1 MLSCP
6 STCEL
11 FAPSQRSPP
20 MNRLLLSA
28 VLSVLVSGSA
38 VATDS
43 GHAVYRPGLT
53 QARIPFPSAMG
64 YLTAYDGVPNLASN
78 LLANADASWL
88 DRTLDVFK
96 DGEHS
101 NNATNPVSG
110 KAWPWL
116 IEHNHGVFAYEGE
129 IFVEEGIEYSFY
141 GRSDTGE
148 ALVVDGETVVWQGV
162 NRGWQVGPEIH
173 RRWTA
178 PKTGWV
184 PFNGWLWTWNG
195 IYGTQW
201 SEWSLQYNLQGVV
214 VTFLDPSDRLSDRS
228 ESLNAW
234 LEANR
239 GLTNVW
245 QRFADTGDGT
255 FLRTVTGERFTTV
268 GASAAVEGGRSFELS
283 FSGVP
288 TNATLVAF
296 TGPFDG
302 GHATSEWATVSASL
316 AQVPAGHSTRTVN
329 VPLAADARVLRFR
342 LKTESDIPAD
352 GLHPFEEWT
361 EMIAVSPSPVV
372 RLDSVSAGYTNVVVA
387 GTLGSFGLDG
397 ASGTVTVEIATADDA
412 SFASPVL
419 SANLPA
425 VSAVGPFSAE
435 LFGLATNTAY
445 LVRATLLNDRNV
457 SGGSAAVA
465 FRTAE
470 PGPAA
475 AALAVKVAAFQSA
488 TLVATVSDWGGG
500 SRDATAWIDVSA
512 DGTFPAAATQ
522 TLGPL
527 PLSGRLPA
535 TATATAAG
543 LAPATGYHAR
553 VRAVNSW
560 GLETVSETVPFTT
573 ASVPISFPAP
583 TATPGKNA
591 ASVTLSPTF
600 VAEGTEYDVLLKVE
614 NRTGVLGRWR
624 GQSGFGESPF
634 SGSLA
639 ALAGE
644 EIVFLYT
651 IDWRYGERE
660 GRIELRAAATAKLAD
675 TELDALPKIDPAYED
690 AEWHGVYLRPGD
702 TVAIAP
708 SAGARIDWHTNAV
721 LRITPTNDV
730 FVLEA
735 LEPGATLLYE
745 TDLATGATNN
755 VTGVAIVL
763 PEKDPAGGIYIHRAL
778 NSFSWTDPK
787 EWEIVAPGPKTYPD
801 AAGALAYIVTPAQH
815 VYHGLGGTVDLTEEI
830 SLGGLVVGQLGWIHH
845 DFNSWSQAAWSFT
858 DQTGAGGAFRFD
870 SGDPNV
876 ASWIRL
882 AGHCHVVSTVKMEV
896 PIVAANDLDLDAMS
910 RIPDS
915 NGWKSWRDHGFKF
928 HAPVDFGPFTFRTI
942 RDTYYY
948 GRWNLYSR
956 GFITINDDIRGSGTI
971 RLEADTAV
979 GMNDGSDAARFKSF
993 TGVWD
998 VANGQFNTTG
1008 YGGCGLFFGDAC
1020 LGNASEIIFRGAWH
1034 PADASENKGAHS
1046 RSGYSGESVWTN
1058 DWRDILPSKVTLDGG
1073 WIFLGTR
1080 GGTMSA
1086 AAKTAY
1092 QATGIRRAY
1101 FQIRDL
1107 VIPAGPQGRL
1117 ETAKYGSSVDYPHN
1131 IVEITNL
1138 VMDANAVLSFSLG
1151 DSSEIVSNEVF
1162 ILNEPP
1168 SFYEDPDGSGQFL
1181 PQLYANHEANDNNQ
1195 LIFRHPATGHLSR
1208 RTAGTGDNDAFRRWT
1223 AAATLADGAQ
1233 YASMQL
1239 GANTTLSFADGAT
1252 ARNLAGFLDLRGG
1265 ASLGRVGTD
1274 AGATLDFGSA
1284 VARVY
1289 VGKRADTAT
1298 IGCRLSG
1305 MAGLVKG
1312 GSGTLQLGASAEGV
1326 KGGIRIA
1333 GGTLALGAPD
1343 AGGRMHVARV
1353 AGDVVV
1359 EAGSRLVVRGGNP
1372 FEKDVRLFLND
1383 REWIPSHAH
1392 VRVESDAIVPWLFV
1406 GGKALERGTWGSSA
1420 SAAENVDDV
1429 HFDGPG
1435 ILTVGIPPTMM
1446 ILR

>member
-1 MLSCP
+1 MK
-6 STCEL
+6 
-11 FAPSQRSPP
+11 
-20 MNRLLLSA
+20 RLLLSA
-28 VLSVLVSGSA
+28 VLSVLFSGSA
-38 VATDS
+38 VATGS

-96 DGEHS
+96 DGAHS

-116 IEHNHGVFAYEGE
+116 IESNHGVFAYEGE

-214 VTFLDPSDRLSDRS
+214 VTILDPSDPLSDRS
-228 ESLNAW
+228 ESLNSW
-234 LEANR
+234 LAENR

-283 FSGVP
+283 FAGVP
-288 TNATLVAF
+288 TNAQLVAF
-296 TGPFDG
+296 TGPADG
-302 GHATSEWATVSASL
+302 FHDAGDWAAQSAVLAEVPPSNSTATVT
-316 AQVPAGHSTRTVN
+316 VPI
-329 VPLAADARVLRFR
+329 AADARVLRFR
-342 LKTESDIPAD
+342 LAHFDAASTN
-352 GLHPFEEWT
+352 GLDVFEEWT
-361 EMIAVSPSPVV
+361 EMFPVTEEPVV
-372 RLDSVSAGYTNVVVA
+372 RIASASPGWTNVVVA
-387 GTLGSFGLDG
+387 GSLGSFGIG
-397 ASGTVTVEIATADDA
+397 GSNAVVTVEVAAADDPSFGHPVSSNVLATATALGD
-412 SFASPVL
+412 FR
-419 SANLPA
+419 
-425 VSAVGPFSAE
+425 AE
-435 LFGLATNTAY
+435 VFGLATNAAY
-445 LVRATLLNDRNV
+445 LVRAAARNDRGATGV
-457 SGGSAAVA
+457 SAPIA
-465 FRTAE
+465 FSTRI
-470 PGPAA
+470 PGPPVVSVEAT
-475 AALAVKVAAFQSA
+475 VCAFLSA
-488 TLVATVSDWGGG
+488 TLEATVSDWGGG
-500 SRDATAWIDVSA
+500 SSGAEAWIDVSA
-512 DGTFPAAATQ
+512 SSNFPAGATQ
-522 TLGPL
+522 TLPL
-527 PLSGRLPA
+527 GALSGEAPA
-535 TATATAAG
+535 TATATATN
-543 LAPATGYHAR
+543 LVPDSPYFAR
-553 VRAVNSW
+553 ARIVNSW
-560 GLETVSETVPFTT
+560 GVGTVSETVSFGT
-573 ASVPISFPAP
+573 ASEPVGFPAP
-583 TATPGKNA
+583 TATA
-591 ASVTLSPTF
+591 AKEKVSVTLAPSF
-600 VAEGTEYDVLLKVE
+600 VEEGAVYDVRLGVE
-614 NRTGVLGRWR
+614 GDSGTIGRWT
-624 GQSGFGESPF
+624 GQTGFGPF
-634 SGSLA
+634 EGNLNA
-639 ALAGE
+639 AAGRNV
-644 EIVFLYT
+644 VFVYT
-651 IDWRYGERE
+651 IDWRYPALGLS
-660 GRIELRAAATAKLAD
+660 GRIECRAEATAKLAD
-675 TELDALPKIDPAYED
+675 RTIGSVPEIETLRP
-690 AEWHGVYLRPGD
+690 YLRPGD
-702 TVAIAP
+702 TLEIIP
-708 SAGARIDWHTNAV
+708 SDDARVDWHTNAV

-845 DFNSWSQAAWSFT
+845 DFSSWSQAAWSFT

-948 GRWNLYSR
+948 GRWNLYSK
-956 GFITINDDIRGSGTI
+956 GFVTFNDDVRGSGTI

-979 GMNDGSDAARFKSF
+979 GMNDGSDAYRLKSF

-1008 YGGCGLFFGDAC
+1008 YGGCGLFFGDAR

-1046 RSGYSGESVWTN
+1046 RSGYKGEDAWTN
-1058 DWRDILPSKVTLDGG
+1058 DWHDILPSKVTLDGG
-1073 WIFLGTR
+1073 WIVVGTR
-1080 GGTMSA
+1080 GGTMNASA
-1086 AAKTAY
+1086 KAAY
-1092 QATGIRRAY
+1092 QATGIRRAHY
-1101 FQIRDL
+1101 EIGEL
-1107 VIPAGPQGRL
+1107 VVPAGPQGRL
-1117 ETAKYGSSVDYPHN
+1117 DTYTYGSTADYPN
-1131 IVEITNL
+1131 NLVEITNL
-1138 VMDANAVLSFSLG
+1138 VMDANAVLSFALPGTSG
-1151 DSSEIVSNEVF
+1151 VVSNEVF
-1162 ILNEPP
+1162 VYNDPP
-1168 SFYEDPDGSGQFL
+1168 SFYADPDEDVQFL
-1181 PQLYANHEANDNNQ
+1181 PQLFANYEADTNDK
-1195 LIFRHPATGHLSR
+1195 LIFRDPATGKLEK
-1208 RTAGTGDNDAFRRWT
+1208 RTASASGSAYRRF
-1223 AAATLADGAQ
+1223 ASAATLADGDSFR
-1233 YASMQL
+1233 SMQVA
-1239 GANTTLSFADGAT
+1239 ANVAVSFPAAGSTTTDLSGY
-1252 ARNLAGFLDLRGG
+1252 LDLRGG
-1265 ASLGRVGTD
+1265 ASLGQVGTD

-1284 VARVY
+1284 VGRVY

-1305 MAGLVKG
+1305 TAGLVKG

-1343 AGGRMHVARV
+1343 AGERMHVARV

-1359 EAGSRLVVRGGNP
+1359 EAGSRLVVRRGNP
-1372 FEKDVRLFLND
+1372 FEKDVRLCLND

-1446 ILR
+1446 IFR

>member
-1 MLSCP
+1 MKRILP
-6 STCEL
+6 AFLLAAL
-11 FAPSQRSPP
+11 FALPAPAA
-20 MNRLLLSA
+20 N
-28 VLSVLVSGSA
+28 
-38 VATDS
+38 T

-64 YLTAYDGVPNLASN
+64 YLTAYDGVPMLASN
-78 LLANADASWL
+78 LLDHADASWL

-96 DGEHS
+96 DGE
-101 NNATNPVSG
+101 NANEATNVVSG
-110 KAWPWL
+110 KTWPWL

-129 IFVEEGIEYSFY
+129 LFVEEGVEYSFY
-141 GRSDTGE
+141 GRADTGE

-162 NRGWQVGPEIH
+162 NRGWQYGPEIH

-184 PFNGWLWTWNG
+184 PFNGWLWSWNG

-201 SEWSLQYNLQGVV
+201 SEWSLQYNVQGVV
-214 VTFLDPSDRLSDRS
+214 VTFLDPTDRLSDRYD
-228 ESLNAW
+228 SLNSW
-234 LEANR
+234 LEENR

-283 FSGVP
+283 FAGVP
-288 TNATLVAF
+288 TNAQLVAF
-296 TGPFDG
+296 TGPADG
-302 GHATSEWATVSASL
+302 FHDAGDWAAQSAVLAEVPPSNSTATV
-316 AQVPAGHSTRTVN
+316 TVS
-329 VPLAADARVLRFR
+329 LAADARVLRFR
-342 LKTESDIPAD
+342 LAHFDAVSTN
-352 GLHPFEEWT
+352 GLDVFEEWT
-361 EMIAVSPSPVV
+361 EMFPVTEEPVV
-372 RLDSVSAGYTNVVVA
+372 RIASASPGWTNIVVA
-387 GTLGSFGLDG
+387 GSLGSFGIG
-397 ASGTVTVEIATADDA
+397 GSNAVVTVEVAAADDPSFGHPVSSNVLATATALGD
-412 SFASPVL
+412 FR
-419 SANLPA
+419 
-425 VSAVGPFSAE
+425 AE
-435 LFGLATNTAY
+435 VFGLATNAAY
-445 LVRATLLNDRNV
+445 LVRAAARNDRGATGV
-457 SGGSAAVA
+457 SAPVA
-465 FRTAE
+465 FSTRI
-470 PGPAA
+470 PGPPLVSVEAT
-475 AALAVKVAAFQSA
+475 VCAFLSA
-488 TLVATVSDWGGG
+488 TLEATVSDWGGG
-500 SRDATAWIDVSA
+500 SSGAEAWIDVSA
-512 DGTFPAAATQ
+512 SSNFPAGATQ
-522 TLGPL
+522 TLPL
-527 PLSGRLPA
+527 GSLSGETPAAA
-535 TATATAAG
+535 TATATNLDPG
-543 LAPATGYHAR
+543 SSYFAR
-553 VRAVNSW
+553 ARAVNSW
-560 GLETVSETVPFTT
+560 GVGTVSETVSFGT
-573 ASVPISFPAP
+573 ASDPVGFPAP
-583 TATPGKNA
+583 TATA
-591 ASVTLSPTF
+591 AKEKVSVTLAPSF
-600 VAEGTEYDVLLKVE
+600 VAEGAVYDVRLGVE
-614 NRTGVLGRWR
+614 GDSGTIGRWT
-624 GQSGFGESPF
+624 GQTGFGPF
-634 SGSLA
+634 EGKLNA
-639 ALAGE
+639 AAGRNV
-644 EIVFLYT
+644 VFVYT
-651 IDWRYGERE
+651 IDWRYPALGLS
-660 GRIELRAAATAKLAD
+660 GRIECRAEATAKLAD
-675 TELDALPKIDPAYED
+675 RTIWSVPEIETLRP
-690 AEWHGVYLRPGD
+690 YLRPGD
-702 TVAIAP
+702 TLEIIP
-708 SAGARIDWHTNAV
+708 SDGARIDWHTNAV
-721 LRITPTNDV
+721 LSMTEVPRPGTNSV

-735 LEPGATLLYE
+735 LEPGATMLYE
-745 TDLATGATNN
+745 SGADGKPNG
-755 VTGVAIVL
+755 VTGQTIVL
-763 PEKDPAGGIYIHRAL
+763 PAEDPAGGIYIHRGFADWR
-778 NSFSWTDPK
+778 WTNPA
-787 EWEIVAPGPKTYPD
+787 EWEMVVDGPQGYPNAAGAVAYIVAPQISEASGPSDHMIEITEPITL
-801 AAGALAYIVTPAQH
+801 GHLA
-815 VYHGLGGTVDLTEEI
+815 
-830 SLGGLVVGQLGWIHH
+830 VGQLGRIHH
-845 DFNSWSQAAWSFT
+845 YYNDKTQFYLQFV
-858 DQTGAGGAFRFD
+858 DQMGAGGSFLFKTD
-870 SGDPNV
+870 DGSP
-876 ASWIRL
+876 SWIRL
-882 AGHCHVVSTVKMEV
+882 LGHCYVTSPLKMNV
-896 PIVAANDLDLDAMS
+896 PVTLANDLDLDALG

-915 NGWKSWRDHGFKF
+915 DGWKSWRDHGFKF
-928 HAPVDFGPFTFRTI
+928 NAPLDFGPYTFRTI

-948 GRWNLYSR
+948 GRWNLYSK
-956 GFITINDDIRGSGTI
+956 GFITVNDDIRGSGTI

-1034 PADASENKGAHS
+1034 PADASENKGAHA
-1046 RSGYSGESVWTN
+1046 RSGYSGEGAWTN
-1058 DWRDILPSKVTLDGG
+1058 DWRGILPSKVTLDGG
-1073 WIFLGTR
+1073 WIVLGPR
-1080 GGTMSA
+1080 GGPMGD
-1086 AAKTAY
+1086 AAKKAY
-1092 QATGIRRAY
+1092 QATGVRRAY

-1151 DSSEIVSNEVF
+1151 DSSEIVSNEFF

-1168 SFYEDPDGSGQFL
+1168 SFYEDPDGSEQFL

-1195 LIFRHPATGHLSR
+1195 LIFRHPATGRLSR

-1252 ARNLAGFLDLRGG
+1252 VTNLAGYLDLRGG

-1274 AGATLDFGSA
+1274 AGATVDFGSA

-1343 AGGRMHVARV
+1343 AKGRMNVARV

-1359 EAGSRLVVRGGNP
+1359 EAGSRLVVRGGNT

-1420 SAAENVDDV
+1420 SAADHADDV
-1429 HFDGPG
+1429 HFEGPG
-1435 ILTVGIPPTMM
+1435 VLTVGIPPTLM
-1446 ILR
+1446 LLK

>member
-1 MLSCP
+1 MK
-6 STCEL
+6 
-11 FAPSQRSPP
+11 
-20 MNRLLLSA
+20 RLLLSA
-28 VLSVLVSGSA
+28 VLSVLFSGSA
-38 VATDS
+38 VATGS

-78 LLANADASWL
+78 LLAGADADWL

-96 DGEHS
+96 DGE
-101 NNATNPVSG
+101 NGNAAENPLSG

-129 IFVEEGIEYSFY
+129 LFVEKGAEYSFY

-148 ALVVDGETVVWQGV
+148 ALVVDGETVVWQGK
-162 NRGWQVGPEIH
+162 NRGWQYGPEIH

-184 PFNGWLWTWNG
+184 PFNGWLWSWNG
-195 IYGTQW
+195 SYGTQW
-201 SEWSLQYNLQGVV
+201 SEWSLQYNTQGVV
-214 VTFLDPSDRLSDRS
+214 VTFLDPSDRLSDRYD
-228 ESLNAW
+228 SLNSW
-234 LEANR
+234 LEENR

-245 QRFADTGDGT
+245 LRFADPGDGS
-255 FLRTVTGERFTTV
+255 FLRTVTGERFTAV
-268 GASAAVEGGRSFELS
+268 ESSAAVSGGRSFELS

-296 TGPFDG
+296 AGAFDG
-302 GHATSEWATVSASL
+302 GHATSEWATVSTSL
-316 AQVPAGHSTRTVN
+316 AQVPAGHSTRTVT
-329 VPLAADARVLRFR
+329 VPLAEDARVLRFR
-342 LKTESDIPAD
+342 LKTGADIPAD

-361 EMIAVSPSPVV
+361 EMLAVSPSPVV

-397 ASGTVTVEIATADDA
+397 ASATVALQVARASDA
-412 SFASPVL
+412 GFANPVV
-419 SANLPA
+419 STNLPA
-425 VSAVGPFSAE
+425 FAAVGAFKAE
-435 LFGLATNTAY
+435 LFGLETNTAWI
-445 LVRATLLNDRNV
+445 VRARATNDRTAT
-457 SGGSAAVA
+457 GDSAAVP
-465 FRTAE
+465 FSTAL
-470 PGPAA
+470 PGPAEG
-475 AALAVKVAAFQSA
+475 AVEVTVAGFDTA
-488 TLVATVSDWGGG
+488 TLAATIADWGGG
-500 SRDATAWIDVSA
+500 STRAEAWIDVSTNA
-512 DGTFPAAATQ
+512 DFAAGTTQ
-522 TLGPL
+522 TLELGTC
-527 PLSGRLPA
+527 SGRLPSTRSA
-535 TATATAAG
+535 TATG
-543 LAPATGYHAR
+543 LAPETTYFAR
-553 VRAVNSW
+553 ARLVNEW
-560 GLETVSETVPFTT
+560 GLETVSETVSFVTD
-573 ASVPISFPAP
+573 SVPIAFPQP
-583 TATPGKNA
+583 TAIEEKERI
-591 ASVTLSPTF
+591 SVTVAPTF
-600 VAEGTEYDVLLKVE
+600 VAMGTVYNVRL
-614 NRTGVLGRWR
+614 GVQGDIGSVKNWAN
-624 GQSGFGESPF
+624 QTGFGPF
-634 SGSLA
+634 AGTLRAAAGSQRTF
-639 ALAGE
+639 
-644 EIVFLYT
+644 VYT
-651 IDWRYGERE
+651 IHWYYGDRE
-660 GRIELRAAATAKLAD
+660 GEIELRATATAKLAD
-675 TELDALPKIDPAYED
+675 RTIESLPQIDPDYKLGEVRGA
-690 AEWHGVYLRPGD
+690 YLRPGD
-702 TVAIAP
+702 TVEIVP

-721 LRITPTNDV
+721 LSIAEVSRPGTNSV

-745 TDLATGATNN
+745 SGADGKPNG
-755 VTGVAIVL
+755 VTGIAIVL
-763 PEKDPAGGIYIHRAL
+763 PAEDPAGGVYVHRG
-778 NSFSWTDPK
+778 FEDWTWTDPYQWTNVI
-787 EWEIVAPGPKTYPD
+787 EGPLGYPD
-801 AAGALAYIVTPAQH
+801 AVGAVAYVVSPQISEASGPSDHSIEITKPIVLGHLA
-815 VYHGLGGTVDLTEEI
+815 
-830 SLGGLVVGQLGWIHH
+830 VGQLGRIHH
-845 DFNSWSQAAWSFT
+845 YYNDKTQFYLQFEDKMA
-858 DQTGAGGAFRFD
+858 AGGAFRFET
-870 SGDPNV
+870 GDGSP
-876 ASWIRL
+876 SWIRL
-882 AGHCHVVSTVKMEV
+882 LGHCYVTSPVKMNV
-896 PIVAANDLDLDAMS
+896 PVTLANDLDLDALG

-915 NGWKSWRDHGFKF
+915 DGWKSWRDHGFKIG
-928 HAPVDFGPFTFRTI
+928 APLDFGPYTFRTI

-979 GMNDGSDAARFKSF
+979 GMNDGSDAARVKSF

-1034 PADASENKGAHS
+1034 PADASENKGAHA
-1046 RSGYSGESVWTN
+1046 RSGQSGEGAWTN
-1058 DWRDILPSKVTLDGG
+1058 DWRGILPSKVTLDGG

-1181 PQLYANHEANDNNQ
+1181 PQLYANYEANDNNQ
-1195 LIFRHPATGHLSR
+1195 LIFRHPTTGRLSR

-1284 VARVY
+1284 VGRVY

-1305 MAGLVKG
+1305 TAGLVKG

-1359 EAGSRLVVRGGNP
+1359 EAGSRLVVRRGNP
-1372 FEKDVRLFLND
+1372 FEKDVRLCLND

-1446 ILR
+1446 IFR

>member
-1 MLSCP
+1 MK
-6 STCEL
+6 
-11 FAPSQRSPP
+11 
-20 MNRLLLSA
+20 RLLLSA
-28 VLSVLVSGSA
+28 VLSVLFSGSA
-38 VATDS
+38 VATGS

-96 DGEHS
+96 DGE
-101 NNATNPVSG
+101 NGNAAENPLSG

-129 IFVEEGIEYSFY
+129 LFVEEGAEYSFY

-148 ALVVDGETVVWQGV
+148 ALVVDGETVVWQGK
-162 NRGWQVGPEIH
+162 NRGWQYGPEIH

-184 PFNGWLWTWNG
+184 PFNGWLWSWNG
-195 IYGTQW
+195 SYGTQW
-201 SEWSLQYNLQGVV
+201 SEWSLQYNRQGVS
-214 VTFLDPSDRLSDRS
+214 VTFLDPSDRLSDRYD
-228 ESLNAW
+228 SLNSW
-234 LEANR
+234 LEENR

-245 QRFADTGDGT
+245 QRFADPGDGS
-255 FLRTVTGERFTTV
+255 FLRTVTGERFTAV
-268 GASAAVEGGRSFELS
+268 ESSAAVSGGRSFELS

-296 TGPFDG
+296 AGAFDG
-302 GHATSEWATVSASL
+302 GHVPAAWDAESDPL
-316 AQVPAGHSTRTVN
+316 AQVPAGHSTATVA

-342 LKTESDIPAD
+342 LKTGADIPAD

-361 EMIAVSPSPVV
+361 EMLAVSPSPVV
-372 RLDSVSAGYTNVVVA
+372 RLDSVSPGYTNVVVEGA
-387 GTLGSFGLDG
+387 VGSFGLDG
-397 ASGTVTVEIATADDA
+397 ASGVATVEIATADDA

-419 SANLPA
+419 STNLPA
-425 VSAVGPFSAE
+425 ISAVGPFSAE

-475 AALAVKVAAFQSA
+475 ASLAVKVAAFQSA

-600 VAEGTEYDVLLKVE
+600 VAEGTEYDVLLEVE

-634 SGSLA
+634 SASLG

-721 LRITPTNDV
+721 LSIAEIPRRGTNSV
-730 FVLEA
+730 FLLEA

-745 TDLATGATNN
+745 SGADGKPNG

-763 PEKDPAGGIYIHRAL
+763 PAADPAGGIYVHRGFADWV
-778 NSFSWTDPK
+778 WTDPD
-787 EWEIVAPGPKTYPD
+787 EWDMVAPGPQGYPD
-801 AAGALAYIVTPAQH
+801 AVGAVAYVVSPQISEASGPSDHSIEITKPIVLGHLA
-815 VYHGLGGTVDLTEEI
+815 
-830 SLGGLVVGQLGWIHH
+830 VGQLGRIHH
-845 DFNSWSQAAWSFT
+845 YYNDKTQFYLQFEDKMA
-858 DQTGAGGAFRFD
+858 AGGAFRFET
-870 SGDPNV
+870 GDGSP
-876 ASWIRL
+876 SWIRL
-882 AGHCHVVSTVKMEV
+882 LGHCYVTSPVKMNV
-896 PIVAANDLDLDAMS
+896 PVTLANDLDLDALG

-915 NGWKSWRDHGFKF
+915 DGWKSWRDHGFKIG
-928 HAPVDFGPFTFRTI
+928 APLDFGPYTFRTI

-1034 PADASENKGAHS
+1034 PADASENKGAHA
-1046 RSGYSGESVWTN
+1046 RSGQSGEGAWTN
-1058 DWRDILPSKVTLDGG
+1058 DWRGILPSKVTLDGG

-1195 LIFRHPATGHLSR
+1195 LIFRHPTTGRLSR

-1284 VARVY
+1284 VGRVY

-1305 MAGLVKG
+1305 TAGLVKG
-1312 GSGTLQLGASAEGV
+1312 GSGTLQLGASAESV

-1333 GGTLALGAPD
+1333 GGTLALGAPN

-1372 FEKDVRLFLND
+1372 FEKDVRLCLND

-1446 ILR
+1446 IFR